1 MTTAIK
7 RRRGTTVQHSTF
19 TGLEGEITV
28 DTTKDTLV
36 VHDGAT
42 AGGFPLAT
50 EAAVNSKVSLTG
62 DETVAG
68 TKTLSSNPILSAG
81 TANGVAYLNGSK
93 VLTSGSALTFDG
105 KIFSL
110 ANTASSASNNLQ
122 LTGLNDFGNAYVL
135 TGSSSAASGF
145 YVGTQTNIPF
155 IFYQNNAE
163 QMRLTSTGLGIG
175 TSSPSQ
181 KLDVSG
187 NIRTT
192 GSVYGTSFINLTNGI
207 SYFTDASTGNGIYVG
222 GSTATPANTVL
233 VFTNAAEAA
242 RFDASGN
249 FIHQVNGTAPTLA
262 TNSTM
267 SFELTSN
274 TSLKIVVRG
283 TDGVTRSVSLTLA

>member
-50 EAAVNSKVSLTG
+50 EAAVNSKVSLSG
-62 DETVAG
+62 NETIAG

-81 TANGVAYLNGSK
+81 TANGVPYLNGSK
-93 VLTSGSALTFDG
+93 ALTSGSALTFDAG
-105 KIFSL
+105 ASGEL
-110 ANTASSASNNLQ
+110 ALTRGSSAFFKAVESGASVTSYFGSFNGVNWLGTTSNHPITFNV
-122 LTGLNDFGNAYVL
+122 NSV
-135 TGSSSAASGF
+135 
-145 YVGTQTNIPF
+145 
-155 IFYQNNAE
+155 E

-175 TSSPSQ
+175 TSSPGE
-181 KLDVSG
+181 KLGVAGNIIIKEGANERLYFDTANNATDHAGYVGRNTSDGFLELAAQTLGTGFGLRFLTAGTTRAVIDSSG
-187 NIRTT
+187 N
-192 GSVYGTSFINLTNGI
+192 L
-207 SYFTDASTGNGIYVG
+207 
-222 GSTATPANTVL
+222 
-233 VFTNAAEAA
+233 
-242 RFDASGN
+242 
-249 FIHQVNGTAPTLA
+249 IHQVNGTAPTLA